1 MKWRA
6 VYSGSYPLRR
16 MKTANFSINCN
27 KCLSIYMLNVLPYA
41 CTVIVYVI
49 VGFNLKYVERPP
61 TEFNDWNYVCVQEN
75 KLLMQV
81 KGYPRVSY

>member
-1 MKWRA
+1 
-6 VYSGSYPLRR
+6 
-16 MKTANFSINCN
+16 
-27 KCLSIYMLNVLPYA
+27 MLNVLPYA
-41 CTVIVYVI
+41 CSVIVYVI

-81 KGYPRVSY
+81 KGYPHSRALGNTCATFINGCCQRW

>member
-1 MKWRA
+1 
-6 VYSGSYPLRR
+6 
-16 MKTANFSINCN
+16 
-27 KCLSIYMLNVLPYA
+27 MLNVLPYA